1 MDLAST
7 ASETTLS
14 RALADWIV
22 SFHLDPQ
29 PEEVRE
35 AGRRALINSI
45 GTAVAAYRL
54 PDVQRLLEVTEEEEA
69 PGPAT
74 VLVAGAKTAPAL
86 ALWPN
91 AALFN
96 VLTQEETHVV
106 SGTHP
111 AETTVPIVLTLGERL
126 GCSGA
131 ELLEA
136 LVVGIEVTVACARME
151 LTPEVKVD
159 NCQGPAVYGTIGAV
173 AAAAKLYGFDAETTA
188 NALGLGVNTTAGL
201 SECVHV
207 GTSEYHFN
215 VPHASVTAWT
225 AAALARKGA
234 VSAPTSFEGYAGF
247 YQLFGASPRDRLA
260 AHDVVGDVIGH
271 LEAPEWGSA
280 EVIYKP
286 YPVYFFNQSLVDG
299 AKKIRESEGFDP
311 DSIESVKLDI
321 GTFAMAS
328 GGPNRPPYADRDNVL
343 GASGFCVS
351 SMLLRG
357 SLGLA
362 DTQDVGAPD
371 ILGLLERT
379 EIVGV
384 EGLMT
389 ARIEVVSA
397 GSTFSFDDETE
408 GRDYRLP
415 TEEVEAIFREA
426 AANTY
431 GEEQS
436 ERVLGLLREID
447 RVDDVGEVVAAMTL
461 EGEAG

>member
-7 ASETTLS
+7 APERTLS
-14 RALADWIV
+14 RALAEWIV
-22 SFHLDPQ
+22 DFDLGNQ
-29 PEEVRE
+29 PPELRE
-35 AGRRALINSI
+35 AARRALINSI

-74 VLVAGAKTAPAL
+74 VLVAGTKTAPAL

-96 VLTQEETHVV
+96 TLTQEETHVV

-126 GCSGA
+126 GSTG
-131 ELLEA
+131 EQLLEA
-136 LVVGIEVTVACARME
+136 LVVGIETTVACASME

-173 AAAAKLYGFDAETTA
+173 AAAAKLYGFDVETTA

-215 VPHASVTAWT
+215 VPHASVTAYT

-234 VSAPTSFEGYAGF
+234 VAAPTAFEGYAGF
-247 YQLFGASPRDRLA
+247 YQLFGAAPRDRLA
-260 AHDVVGDVIGH
+260 AHDVVADVLGH
-271 LEAPEWGSA
+271 LEAPGWATA

-299 AKKIRESEGFDP
+299 ARKIRESDGFDP
-311 DSIESVKLDI
+311 EAIDSVKIEI

-343 GASGFCVS
+343 GASGFCVG

-362 DTQDVGAPD
+362 DTQDVAAPD

-384 EGLMT
+384 DGLMT
-389 ARIEVVSA
+389 ARIEVESG
-397 GSTFSFDDETE
+397 GSTFRFDDERE
-408 GRDYRLP
+408 GRDYRLS
-415 TEEVEAIFREA
+415 TDEVEAIYREA
-426 AANTY
+426 AANVY
-431 GEEQS
+431 DEEQA
-436 ERVLGLLREID
+436 ERVLGMLREIE
-447 RVDDVGEVVAAMTL
+447 RLDDVGELVGATVLEIGAA
-461 EGEAG
+461 

>member
-1 MDLAST
+1 LASG
-7 ASETTLS
+7 SGSKTLS
-14 RALADWIV
+14 AALAEWIV
-22 SFHLDPQ
+22 GFDLGSAPGDL
-29 PEEVRE
+29 RE
-35 AGRRALINSI
+35 AARKNLINSV
-45 GTAVAAYRL
+45 GTAVAAYDL
-54 PDVQRLLEVTEEEEA
+54 PDVRRLMEIAAEEGVE
-69 PGPAT
+69 GGSAT
-74 VLVAGAKTAPAL
+74 VLVKGERTAPAL
-86 ALWPN
+86 ALYPN
-91 AALFN
+91 ASLFN

-111 AETTVPIVLTLGERL
+111 SETTVPIVLTLGERL
-126 GCSGA
+126 GSSGT

-136 LVVGIEVTVACARME
+136 LIVGIETTVACASMS

-173 AAAAKLYGFDAETTA
+173 AAASKLLGFDQERTK
-188 NALGLGVNTTAGL
+188 NALGLAVNSAAGL

-215 VPHASVTAWT
+215 VPHASVNGYQ
-225 AAALARKGA
+225 AALLAAKGA
-234 VSAPTSFEGYAGF
+234 VAAPTAFEGYAGF
-247 YQLFGASPRDRLA
+247 YQLFGAADREALA

-271 LEAPEWGSA
+271 LEGDEWGAA

-299 AKKIRESEGFDP
+299 AKKIRESEGFDAAA
-311 DSIESVKLDI
+311 IESVKLEI

-343 GASGFCVS
+343 GASGFCVG

-357 SLGLA
+357 SLSLPDTHDVAA
-362 DTQDVGAPD
+362 DD
-371 ILGLLERT
+371 ILGLLEKT

-384 EGLMT
+384 DGLMT
-389 ARIEVVSA
+389 ARIEVATGGGRV
-397 GSTFSFDDETE
+397 FSFDDERE

-415 TEEVEAIFREA
+415 IDEVEAIYREA

-431 GEEQS
+431 SEEQS
-436 ERVLGLLREID
+436 ERVLGLLREIES
-447 RVDDVGEVVAAMTL
+447 VDDAGDLVAAMTL
-461 EGEAG
+461 DGAA